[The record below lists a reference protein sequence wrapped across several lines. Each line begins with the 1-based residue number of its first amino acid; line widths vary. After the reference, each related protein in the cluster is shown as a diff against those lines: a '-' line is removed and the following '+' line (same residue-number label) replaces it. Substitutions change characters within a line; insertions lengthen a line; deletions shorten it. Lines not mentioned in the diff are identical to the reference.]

1 MTLAVRIIP
10 TLCYEGPK
18 LLKGEKFMPWRNCG
32 HVLQQARV
40 HATRGVDEL
49 IMLDVKATLQKREPD
64 YKLIHDL
71 TADTFTPVTVGGG
84 IKSPEHIKRLLEAG
98 ADKVSIRQAFLDS
111 PWWVS
116 KMVERYGS
124 QAIVVAIDYR
134 KGEEAVA
141 THFAGRANDI
151 GAGEILLTS
160 MDREGTMEGYD
171 IPTIKKVADIF
182 KGPVIAHGGCKD
194 VDDME
199 QAIKAG
205 ASAVA
210 VGALFQ
216 FTELTPK
223 QAAERLHKRG
233 YETRI

>member
-1 MTLAVRIIP
+1 MLAVRIIP
-10 TLCYEGPK
+10 TLCYEGSK

-40 HATRGVDEL
+40 HASRGVDEL
-49 IMLDVKATLQKREPD
+49 IMLDVKATLQQREPD
-64 YKLIHDL
+64 YKLITDL
-71 TADTFTPVTVGGG
+71 TQDTFTPVTVGGG
-84 IKSPEHIKRLLEAG
+84 IKSPTHIKRLLEAG
-98 ADKVSIRQAFLDS
+98 ADKIAIKQAFLDS
-111 PWWVS
+111 PWWVGQ
-116 KMVERYGS
+116 MVERYGS

-134 KGEEAVA
+134 KGNESLA

-151 GAGEILLTS
+151 GAGEILLTA

-171 IPTIKKVADIF
+171 IPTIQKVSRIF
-182 KGPVIAHGGCKD
+182 KGPVIAHGGCSG

-210 VGALFQ
+210 AGALFQ

-223 QAAERLHKRG
+223 QAAQQLHQRG
-233 YETRI
+233 MEVRI

>member
-1 MTLAVRIIP
+1 MLAVRIIP
-10 TLCYEGPK
+10 TLCFEGTK
-18 LLKGEKFMPWRNCG
+18 LLKGEKFIPWRNCG
-32 HVLQQARV
+32 HALQQAKV

-49 IMLDVKATLQKREPD
+49 IMLDVKATLQRREPN
-64 YKLIHDL
+64 YKLISDL

-98 ADKVSIRQAFLDS
+98 ADKVSIKQAFLDS

-134 KGEEAVA
+134 TGEEGLA
-141 THFAGRANDI
+141 TYYAGRANDI
-151 GAGEILLTS
+151 GAGEILLTN
-160 MDREGTMEGYD
+160 MDREGTMQGYD
-171 IPTIKKVADIF
+171 IDTIKKVSKIF
-182 KGPVIAHGGCKD
+182 HGPVIAHGGCKD

-199 QAIKAG
+199 KAIKAG
-205 ASAVA
+205 ANGVA
-210 VGALFQ
+210 AGALYQ

-223 QAAERLHKRG
+223 QAAEQLHKRG
-233 YETRI
+233 YETRV